1 MEPKEIDI
9 EFPRGDTCPLKFNLL
24 DNNKNPLELT
34 TNDEMYFT
42 VKKNFNTREVVFQK
56 KFSYGEIQ
64 KDDDGYKLILT
75 SEDTAQLNY
84 GSYVFDICIK
94 STDLTKTLAI
104 GTLTLTNE
112 VTFKSN
118 E

>member
-1 MEPKEIDI
+1 MEPKEFDI
-9 EFPRGDTCPLKFNLL
+9 EFTRGDTCPLKFNLL
-24 DNNKNPLELT
+24 DKNGNTLDLT
-34 TNDEMYFT
+34 TTDEMYFT
-42 VKKNFNTREVVFQK
+42 VKKNFNTPEVLFQK
-56 KFSYGEIQ
+56 KFSNADIE
-64 KDDDGYKLILT
+64 KDDDGYKLTIT
-75 SEDTAQLNY
+75 STDTETLSY

-94 STDLTKTLAI
+94 STDLVRTLAI

>member
-24 DNNKNPLELT
+24 DKSKNTLELT
-34 TNDEMYFT
+34 STDEMYFT
-42 VKKNFNTREVVFQK
+42 VKKNFNTQEVLFQK
-56 KFSYGEIQ
+56 KFSNAEIE
-64 KDDDGYKLILT
+64 KDDDGYKLTLT
-75 SEDTAQLNY
+75 SEDTSSLKY

-94 STDLTKTLAI
+94 STDLVRTLAI
-104 GTLTLTNE
+104 GHLTLTNE

>member
-9 EFPRGDTCPLKFNLL
+9 EFTRGDTCPLKFNLVDENGNL
-24 DNNKNPLELT
+24 IEPT
-34 TNDEMYFT
+34 STDEMYFT
-42 VKKNFNTREVVFQK
+42 VKKNFNTSEVLFQK
-56 KFSYGEIQ
+56 KFTN
-64 KDDDGYKLILT
+64 DDIELDEDGYKLVLT
-75 SEDTAQLNY
+75 PDDTATLNY

-104 GTLTLTNE
+104 GQLTLTNE

>member
-9 EFPRGDTCPLKFNLL
+9 EFTRGDTCPLKFNLL
-24 DNNKNPLELT
+24 DNDGNELDLT
-34 TNDEMYFT
+34 TTDEMYFT
-42 VKKNFNTREVVFQK
+42 VKKNFNTSTVLFQK
-56 KFSYGEIQ
+56 KFTEGDIE
-64 KDDDGYKLILT
+64 KDDDGYKLTLT
-75 SEDTAQLNY
+75 PDDTATLNY

-94 STDLTKTLAI
+94 STDLVRTLAI

>member
-1 MEPKEIDI
+1 MEPKEFDI
-9 EFPRGDTCPLKFNLL
+9 EFPRGDTCPFKFNLL
-24 DNNKNPLELT
+24 DKNGNTIELT
-34 TNDEMYFT
+34 ATDEMYFT
-42 VKKNFNTREVVFQK
+42 VKKNFATSEVLFQK
-56 KFSYGEIQ
+56 KFTDNDIEL
-64 KDDDGYKLILT
+64 DDDGYKLTLT
-75 SEDTAQLNY
+75 SDDTATLNY

-94 STDLTKTLAI
+94 STDLVRTLAI